1 MNKGFYRRLTS
12 EGIGPGGWKCPCC
25 APAPGKPKR
34 LWKRMGKKRL
44 NKLFSTLVEDELKE
58 MRFGV

>member
-1 MNKGFYRRLTS
+1 MKKGFYRRVTS
-12 EGIGPGGWKCPCC
+12 EGIGPGGWRCPCC

-34 LWKRMGKKRL
+34 LWMKMGKKRL

-58 MRFGV
+58 MRLGA